1 MTSGVNYDRG
11 CVNAIFWT
19 DLVLSVYSFD
29 ALTSIHMDLDGWS
42 EFLFSLE
49 YQYRIVIHVE
59 VDLTL
64 FLC

>member
-1 MTSGVNYDRG
+1 
-11 CVNAIFWT
+11 
-19 DLVLSVYSFD
+19 
-29 ALTSIHMDLDGWS
+29 MDLDGWS